1 MLLPCPKF
9 RLYLGQIYKETFMK
23 LSKSVKPI
31 SYLKAH
37 ASEVIRDVTD
47 NQRTLVIT
55 HNGEAKVVVQDVRV
69 YEQFQESLA
78 KLKPCCKASKRH
90 VIVSPHFPDAAAFR
104 PNLSASAFSS
114 IARLFTNLIASS
126 MKSCERRFIFTAFLT
141 AGGSCRSF
149 CSFVCCANLFHEI

>member
-1 MLLPCPKF
+1 
-9 RLYLGQIYKETFMK
+9 MK

-47 NQRTLVIT
+47 NQKTLVIT

-78 KLKPCCKASKRH
+78 LLKMLAQSHKSMRAGKVKPIEQAFADVRKR
-90 VIVSPHFPDAAAFR
+90 IK
-104 PNLSASAFSS
+104 N
-114 IARLFTNLIASS
+114 
-126 MKSCERRFIFTAFLT
+126 RR
-141 AGGSCRSF
+141 S
-149 CSFVCCANLFHEI
+149 